1 MTTSEERD
9 RRTPGADGFAR
20 EGSAHDD
27 PFPFFAHLRRED
39 PLYRDGNGLIR
50 LTRYDDVVAAFR
62 DDRLSANDER
72 WQQFDPIAET
82 LGGADSPTARARRQ
96 WFLNLDDPEHRRLRS
111 GVASSF
117 TPRASAAYRPAI
129 QFAVDHLLERL
140 SDSNGTDLLE
150 SVIRPFPAAAV
161 ASAFGFPP
169 DDWLRLSAWIRDV
182 NRNFDRTRTV
192 EEAAQMN
199 EAVVDFEAYLGEK
212 IAGAAGDDA
221 FSRLVREARD
231 RGLSDEELART
242 LTIIFVAGQHVMV
255 KLLGACVIQLLTGP
269 AEEPERMR
277 NDPERIPDFVEEML
291 RWDMPVQGLKRVATT
306 DVELPSGTIPRDQVV
321 VVVLPSAHRDETVF
335 PDPDVFDPGRRDPG
349 AIPFGVGTHACIG
362 ATIAKL
368 EAVVFVETLLR
379 RFEGLAFS
387 GEPPVLPVS
396 RRGVP
401 PLNVVWDRLVGPA
414 APMEGGS

>member
-1 MTTSEERD
+1 MSEERD
-9 RRTPGADGFAR
+9 GTKARADGFAR
-20 EGSAHDD
+20 EGSTHDD
-27 PFPFFAHLRRED
+27 PFPFFAQLRRED
-39 PLYRDGNGLIR
+39 PLHRDGNGLIR
-50 LTRYDDVVAAFR
+50 LTRYDDIVAVFR

-82 LGGADSPTARARRQ
+82 LGGSDSPTARARRQ

-129 QFAVDHLLERL
+129 QFALDHLLERL
-140 SDSNGTDLLE
+140 PGSNEAELLE

-169 DDWLRLSAWIRDV
+169 DDWLQLSAWIRDV

-199 EAVVDFEAYLGEK
+199 AAVVEFEAYLGER

-221 FSRLVREARD
+221 FARMVREARD
-231 RGLSDEELART
+231 KGVSDEELVRT

-255 KLLGACVIQLLTGP
+255 KLLGGCLIRLLTGP
-269 AEEPERMR
+269 AGEAERLR
-277 NDPERIPDFVEEML
+277 DDPERVPDFVEEML

-306 DVELPSGTIPRDQVV
+306 DVELPSGTIPGTRSSSSCS
-321 VVVLPSAHRDETVF
+321 PPRTAT
-335 PDPDVFDPGRRDPG
+335 RRSSPIRTCSTP
-349 AIPFGVGTHACIG
+349 AG
-362 ATIAKL
+362 ATRAQSRSASGRTPASARRSRSSREI
-368 EAVVFVETLLR
+368 VFVETVLR
-379 RFEGLAFS
+379 RFEGLAFA
-387 GEPPVLPVS
+387 GTPPVLPVS

-401 PLNVVWDRLVGPA
+401 PLHVVWDRL
-414 APMEGGS
+414 APVEGGS